1 MRVLVALDNSELSE
15 TALRAIGPW
24 ARETKSEVIL
34 ITVRHPNT
42 IHDTQR
48 WKTAPAGT
56 VASSSGRLVT
66 GVNNYPSMSGEDR
79 GQAIER
85 AIAESEDPMHQEA
98 TKFLAGVD
106 THYHVEIS
114 DNVPAAIAKYAES
127 HDIDFIAIGT
137 HGRKGIAHLLMGS
150 VAEALL
156 RISAVP
162 VMMVRE
168 GMRLP
173 G

>member
-1 MRVLVALDNSELSE
+1 MRVLVALDNTELSE
-15 TALRAIGPW
+15 TALRAVGPW
-24 ARETKSEVIL
+24 ARETNSEVVL
-34 ITVRHPNT
+34 FTVRHPNT

-48 WKTAPAGT
+48 WKRPPTQVA
-56 VASSSGRLVT
+56 ASSNGRLVGGLQSYSGT
-66 GVNNYPSMSGEDR
+66 SGEDR

-85 AIAESEDPMHQEA
+85 AIAEAEDPLHAEA
-98 TKFLAGVD
+98 TKYLQGVK
-106 THYHVEIS
+106 TEYHVEIAE
-114 DNVPAAIAKYAES
+114 NVPVAIARYAET
-127 HDIDFIAIGT
+127 HGIDFIAIGT

-156 RISAVP
+156 RTSAVP